1 MAQVNILF
9 PDDEDSD
16 NKSTGS
22 NAGAFAFDHFINSL
36 ADNIDPNADKS
47 ALMWHPLKGP
57 QTMAFETLANETFY
71 GGAAGGGKLVTNS
84 TPILTPFGWKNAE
97 DVKVGDSLIAMN
109 GQHTKVL
116 GVYPHKNMEVYRVTF
131 IDGAQVD
138 VGADH
143 LWYYWEAGDSFKG
156 RKRFTKDR
164 EYILYSPPKG
174 FHIETVKGKMAKT
187 SDLYKYHKKQEDSVI
202 KKKRPYWIETPL
214 CEPIKFT
221 RPTNTRQG
229 KVIRINPYVLG
240 LLIGDGSITNDSI
253 SITNIDEYIIDYL
266 RDLYESDFRFDGK
279 KNIRVIGDAR
289 KELVKQLK
297 SYNLL
302 GTTSLSKFIP
312 DQYLFASIET
322 RFELMAGL
330 IDTDGY
336 IDTRGHVSYTTI
348 SERLAG
354 DIQHLARSL
363 GLKATIK
370 KGPAGYKDSDGNYIE
385 CNDAYTVYMMGQYLD
400 RCVKLPRKKSR
411 LLPYNGG
418 NSECGRRITSI
429 EKIENTDGVCF
440 SIDVYGGLHV
450 IKDFIV
456 THNSDLLLGWALTR
470 AVKSIIFRREYPQ
483 LKQIIDRS
491 HAMLDAG
498 KIARYNGQQYVW
510 TNIPG
515 GRTLEFGSVP
525 HEDSVTKYMGR
536 PHDFI
541 GFDEVS
547 NFTLLQY
554 IFLSAWNRTEIKGI
568 RTRIISAGNPPT
580 NVEGEWVIRRWAPW
594 LDPQYGNPAA
604 PGELRWFAQLGD
616 KEEEVESGEP
626 IKISRK
632 VTGRDDD
639 EVIYPT
645 SRTFIPASVDDNPH
659 YGQDYKARLQS
670 LPIELREKFLYG
682 NFGIVFKDD
691 PWQVIP
697 SAWVKDGRE
706 RYNEMMERD
715 KVRELE
721 NVNPAFGVD
730 PAEAG
735 KDNSTIAK
743 ITINVV
749 QYVKYNPQADTMKI
763 ADWIVAT
770 MIGARGATIAIDS
783 IGVGAG
789 VHYRLKQLGFQSLGI
804 KASSKTN
811 LRDRTGNMQ
820 FLNLRAYLWWMLRD
834 ALDPNGGVKLAIPPD
849 IKLERELITPRWELT
864 DSGLVQVEKQESIRQ
879 RLGRSP
885 DAANAVMLA
894 LFVSRARRPALR
906 MV

>member
-1 MAQVNILF
+1 
-9 PDDEDSD
+9 
-16 NKSTGS
+16 
-22 NAGAFAFDHFINSL
+22 
-36 ADNIDPNADKS
+36 
-47 ALMWHPLKGP
+47 
-57 QTMAFETLANETFY
+57 MAFETLANETFY
-71 GGAAGGGKLVTNS
+71 GGAAGGGKCLTEDHEVMTELRGWQPIKDVQLGEQVASYGNGRIVWRQVTDVIEQDYS
-84 TPILTPFGWKNAE
+84 GEMYYYDSPEISFLATPNHRVPVY
-97 DVKVGDSLIAMN
+97 DIA
-109 GQHTKVL
+109 T
-116 GVYPHKNMEVYRVTF
+116 
-131 IDGAQVD
+131 AQVSLKFVSALRYRD
-138 VGADH
+138 NLIGN
-143 LWYYWEAGDSFKG
+143 
-156 RKRFTKDR
+156 FTD
-164 EYILYSPPKG
+164 I
-174 FHIETVKGKMAKT
+174 V
-187 SDLYKYHKKQEDSVI
+187 
-202 KKKRPYWIETPL
+202 PYDPRSMNKI
-214 CEPIKFT
+214 
-221 RPTNTRQG
+221 QYVG
-229 KVIRINPYVLG
+229 KVYCLTVPEFHTFVVRHDKRI
-240 LLIGDGSITNDSI
+240 
-253 SITNIDEYIIDYL
+253 
-266 RDLYESDFRFDGK
+266 
-279 KNIRVIGDAR
+279 
-289 KELVKQLK
+289 
-297 SYNLL
+297 
-302 GTTSLSKFIP
+302 
-312 DQYLFASIET
+312 
-322 RFELMAGL
+322 
-330 IDTDGY
+330 
-336 IDTRGHVSYTTI
+336 HVT
-348 SERLAG
+348 G
-354 DIQHLARSL
+354 
-363 GLKATIK
+363 
-370 KGPAGYKDSDGNYIE
+370 
-385 CNDAYTVYMMGQYLD
+385 
-400 RCVKLPRKKSR
+400 
-411 LLPYNGG
+411 
-418 NSECGRRITSI
+418 
-429 EKIENTDGVCF
+429 
-440 SIDVYGGLHV
+440 
-450 IKDFIV
+450 
-456 THNSDLLLGWALTR
+456 NSDLLLGWALTR

-498 KIARYNGQQYVW
+498 KIAKYNGQQYVW
-510 TNIPG
+510 NNIPG

-604 PGELRWFAQLGD
+604 PGELRWFAQLGE
-616 KEEEVESGEP
+616 KEEEVENGEP

-632 VTGRDDD
+632 VTGRDED
-639 EVIYPT
+639 ELIYPT

-697 SAWVKDGRE
+697 SAWVKEGRE
-706 RYNEMMERD
+706 RYNEMKEKD

-749 QYVKYNPQADTMKI
+749 QYIKYNPEADSMKV

-804 KASSKTN
+804 KVSSKTS

-834 ALDPNGGVKLAIPPD
+834 ALDPNGGIKLAIPPD

-864 DSGLVQVEKQESIRQ
+864 DSGLVQVEKQDSIRQ

-894 LFVSRARRPALR
+894 LFVSKARRPPLR

>member
-1 MAQVNILF
+1 MAQFNIPLF
-9 PDDEDSD
+9 EDDD
-16 NKSTGS
+16 NSRS
-22 NAGAFAFDHFINSL
+22 NKAGPLAFEHFINSL
-36 ADNIDPNADKS
+36 ADNIDPSGDKGS
-47 ALMWHPLKGP
+47 LMWHPLPGP
-57 QTMAFETLANETFY
+57 QTMAFNTLANETFY
-71 GGAAGGGKLVTNS
+71 GGAAGGGK
-84 TPILTPFGWKNAE
+84 
-97 DVKVGDSLIAMN
+97 
-109 GQHTKVL
+109 
-116 GVYPHKNMEVYRVTF
+116 
-131 IDGAQVD
+131 
-138 VGADH
+138 
-143 LWYYWEAGDSFKG
+143 
-156 RKRFTKDR
+156 
-164 EYILYSPPKG
+164 
-174 FHIETVKGKMAKT
+174 
-187 SDLYKYHKKQEDSVI
+187 
-202 KKKRPYWIETPL
+202 
-214 CEPIKFT
+214 
-221 RPTNTRQG
+221 
-229 KVIRINPYVLG
+229 
-240 LLIGDGSITNDSI
+240 
-253 SITNIDEYIIDYL
+253 
-266 RDLYESDFRFDGK
+266 
-279 KNIRVIGDAR
+279 
-289 KELVKQLK
+289 
-297 SYNLL
+297 
-302 GTTSLSKFIP
+302 
-312 DQYLFASIET
+312 
-322 RFELMAGL
+322 
-330 IDTDGY
+330 
-336 IDTRGHVSYTTI
+336 
-348 SERLAG
+348 
-354 DIQHLARSL
+354 
-363 GLKATIK
+363 
-370 KGPAGYKDSDGNYIE
+370 
-385 CNDAYTVYMMGQYLD
+385 
-400 RCVKLPRKKSR
+400 
-411 LLPYNGG
+411 
-418 NSECGRRITSI
+418 
-429 EKIENTDGVCF
+429 
-440 SIDVYGGLHV
+440 
-450 IKDFIV
+450 
-456 THNSDLLLGWALTR
+456 SDLLLGWALTR

-491 HAMLDAG
+491 HAMLDPG
-498 KIARYNGQQYVW
+498 KVARYNGQQYVW
-510 TNIPG
+510 NNIPG

-547 NFTLLQY
+547 NFSLLQY

-616 KEEEVESGEP
+616 KEEEVENGDP
-626 IKISRK
+626 IKVSRK
-632 VTGRDDD
+632 VSGND
-639 EVIYPT
+639 EDEFIYPT

-670 LPIELREKFLYG
+670 LPVELREKFLYG

-697 SAWVKDGRE
+697 SAWMKEGRD
-706 RYNEMMERD
+706 RYNELKAKDKLRD
-715 KVRELE
+715 LE

-743 ITINVV
+743 LTINIV
-749 QYVKYNPQADTMKI
+749 QYVKYNPEPDTMKI
-763 ADWIVAT
+763 ANWIVAT

-804 KASSKTN
+804 KVSSKTN

-834 ALDPNGGVKLAIPPD
+834 ALDPNGDIKLAIPPD

-894 LFVSRARRPALR
+894 LFVSRTRRPALR